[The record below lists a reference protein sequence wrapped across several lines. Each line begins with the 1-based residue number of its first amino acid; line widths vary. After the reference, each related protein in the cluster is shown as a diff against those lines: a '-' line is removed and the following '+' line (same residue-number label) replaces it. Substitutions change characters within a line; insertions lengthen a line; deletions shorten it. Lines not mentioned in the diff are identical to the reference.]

1 MAKELG
7 LKTIFTFLVNG
18 LFSAFFVT
26 SAGLNFKQHK
36 IIVSLLYL
44 VLAALSLI
52 PHRFLKVTQ
61 ALKIVILVILFVT
74 LATLA
79 ARGDPVAKQKYEYYK
94 VGQAFNLK
102 FGNDT
107 FAMTVKKVS
116 EETKIMAQGKEAT
129 TSGLFLVVKVD
140 ILNEG
145 SEAVDFIK
153 GKDPELQDSQERVFT
168 LYGASIPQG
177 KLQPGV
183 AKEVS
188 YVFEVPKDATDL
200 KFIFR
205 DKTDVAKSV
214 DLGR

>member
-1 MAKELG
+1 MPS
-7 LKTIFTFLVNG
+7 TVC
-18 LFSAFFVT
+18 SRFF
-26 SAGLNFKQHK
+26 
-36 IIVSLLYL
+36 
-44 VLAALSLI
+44 
-52 PHRFLKVTQ
+52 KVTQ
-61 ALKIVILVILFVT
+61 ALKIVILIVLFVIL
-74 LATLA
+74 ATVA

-102 FGNDT
+102 FGNST
-107 FAMTVKKVS
+107 FLTTVKNVS
-116 EETKIMAQGKEAT
+116 QETKIMAHGKEAT

-200 KFIFR
+200 SFIFK